1 MKERQKK
8 IRTGVLWTAYLVCIL
23 CISLYS
29 INWLSSIKRG
39 NDEMLIE
46 INERLEVLSKSHDQM
61 FEDLNVLRKDNET
74 VGYKQDVLIS
84 NYGEWDGESVD
95 ITASGLTS
103 EDFTVNEYGMYEYQG
118 RVVVATANIERW
130 DRPLKSD
137 YYANS
142 LGDKLIIEWN
152 GISLSAVVLDVCGAC
167 MGNGKESLQRIDIY
181 TIKNVIGLAPGK
193 VHRLNER

>member
-8 IRTGVLWTAYLVCIL
+8 IRTRLAWTAYLVCIL

-29 INWLSSIKRG
+29 INWLSSIKSS

-46 INERLEVLSKSHDQM
+46 INDRLEVLSKTHDQM

-84 NYGEWDGESVD
+84 NYGKWDGESVD

-103 EDFTVNEYGMYEYQG
+103 GDFTVNEYGMYEYQG

-152 GISLSAVVLDVCGAC
+152 DISLSAVVLDVCSAC
-167 MGNGKESLQRIDIY
+167 HEVKGEIVQRVDIY
-181 TIKNVIGLAPGK
+181 TTHNVVGLSKGK
-193 VHRLNER
+193 VHRYE